1 MITNSND
8 YEELLW
14 QIQSNAPTKKAILLP
29 TDEQIYDINL
39 NTKKISVPKYLSVKN
54 DHQAET
60 IYFKFDRYYE
70 NVDLA
75 TTSCIVKYTNAEK
88 NSFIYPVPFYDL
100 ENAINENKIIIPW
113 CIQGQATK
121 KAGTIKFSITF
132 FKVNAEHKLSY
143 ALNTMVAESEIL
155 QGQNDELYN
164 FSQDDI
170 TLDST
175 LLELIQELKLAKEN
189 EILTLYW
196 VDV

>member
-75 TTSCIVKYTNAEK
+75 TTSCIIKYTNAEK

-100 ENAINENKIIIPW
+100 ENAVNENKIIIPW

-132 FKVNAEHKLSY
+132 FKINAEHKLSY

-164 FSQDDI
+164 FSQNDI

-175 LLELIQELKLAKEN
+175 LLELIQELKSAKEDGV
-189 EILTLYW
+189 LTLYW

>member
-75 TTSCIVKYTNAEK
+75 TTSCIIKYTNAEK

>member
-75 TTSCIVKYTNAEK
+75 TTSCIIKYTNAEK

-100 ENAINENKIIIPW
+100 ENAVNENKIIIPW

-132 FKVNAEHKLSY
+132 FKINAEHKLSY

-175 LLELIQELKLAKEN
+175 LLELIQELKSAKEDGV
-189 EILTLYW
+189 LTLYW

>member
-70 NVDLA
+70 NVDLT
-75 TTSCIVKYTNAEK
+75 TTSCIIKYTNAEK

-100 ENAINENKIIIPW
+100 ENAVNENKIIIPW

-132 FKVNAEHKLSY
+132 FKINAEHKLSY

-175 LLELIQELKLAKEN
+175 LLELIQELKSAKEDG
-189 EILTLYW
+189 ILTLYW

>member
-14 QIQSNAPTKKAILLP
+14 QLQSNAPTKKAILLP
-29 TDEQIYDINL
+29 TDEQIYNIDL
-39 NTKKISVPKYLSVKN
+39 NTKKVSVPKYLSVKN

-70 NVDLA
+70 NVDLS
-75 TTSCIVKYTNAEK
+75 TTSCIIKYTNAEK
-88 NSFIYPVPFYDL
+88 NSFIYPVPYYDL

-155 QGQNDELYN
+155 QGQNEEIYS

-170 TLDST
+170 TLDDS

-189 EILTLYW
+189 ETLTLYW